1 MGDKMKVSLLGSF
14 EIEYNGEKLLYHDYR
29 SKQIT
34 KLLTY
39 LILNRKKQIFNT
51 TTADIMFNDHDS
63 NDPINALK
71 ALVYRVRCVLKKSFG
86 DEQFILNA
94 KGSYYWN
101 PNIEVLVDAE
111 EFIDTLKCE
120 KFADKQ
126 DVHTFYEK
134 ASALYKGRML
144 PMLAGDDWIDS
155 ENQYLE
161 TQALSV
167 MLSLIKYYYENKI
180 DNKFEEIYKK
190 FLKID
195 PYNES
200 VYYYGIS
207 HYMDE
212 GHEDIARKYYAQIE
226 KLFAKNLGI
235 KPSEKLTKLLDAKKK
250 DAGFCVY

>member
-101 PNIEVLVDAE
+101 PNIDVLVMQ
-111 EFIDTLKCE
+111 K
-120 KFADKQ
+120 
-126 DVHTFYEK
+126 
-134 ASALYKGRML
+134 
-144 PMLAGDDWIDS
+144 
-155 ENQYLE
+155 N
-161 TQALSV
+161 
-167 MLSLIKYYYENKI
+167 SLIHLNVQ
-180 DNKFEEIYKK
+180 N
-190 FLKID
+190 LL
-195 PYNES
+195 
-200 VYYYGIS
+200 IS
-207 HYMDE
+207 RMFIHFMK
-212 GHEDIARKYYAQIE
+212 RQV
-226 KLFAKNLGI
+226 LFIRGECYRCLLGMI
-235 KPSEKLTKLLDAKKK
+235 
-250 DAGFCVY
+250 G